1 MKKILFLAMVGSF
14 VMADM
19 GGWSQETDEDK
30 AEKVERQ
37 RLCKIYTSKI
47 EKYKE
52 TMRNDDLS
60 HATLLNYER
69 LESKYCL
76 DAAVDENSSR

>member
-1 MKKILFLAMVGSF
+1 MKKILFLVLLSSF

-30 AEKVERQ
+30 SEKVEAQ
-37 RLCKIYTSKI
+37 RLCKIYTNKI
-47 EKYKE
+47 AKYKE

-60 HATLLNYER
+60 HATLANYER
-69 LESKYCL
+69 LQTKYCL
-76 DAAVDENSSR
+76 ASASDVNSSQ

>member
-1 MKKILFLAMVGSF
+1 MKKILFLALVSSF

-30 AEKVERQ
+30 AQKVEAQ
-37 RLCKIYTSKI
+37 RLCKIYTSKVS
-47 EKYKE
+47 KYKE

-60 HATLLNYER
+60 HATLANYER
-69 LESKYCL
+69 LQSKYCL
-76 DAAVDENSSR
+76 DSAADENSSH

>member
-1 MKKILFLAMVGSF
+1 MKKILLLALLSSF

-30 AEKVERQ
+30 AEKVEAQ

-47 EKYKE
+47 AKYKE

-60 HATLLNYER
+60 HATLANYER
-69 LESKYCL
+69 LQTKYCL
-76 DAAVDENSSR
+76 ASASDVNSSQ